1 MKLKNLFMS
10 ALCVI
15 SLGMLSSCTEK
26 TPEGPVYSDKPF
38 DTISLEVDGET
49 VEGVVADNTI
59 SFSFTTAEN
68 FSAAKLILKVN
79 D

>member
-26 TPEGPVYSDKPF
+26 TPEAPVYSDKPF
-38 DTISLEVDGET
+38 DTISLEADGET
-49 VEGVVADNTI
+49 VEGVVSGTAV
-59 SFSFTTAEN
+59 SFSFTTAI
-68 FSAAKLILKVN
+68 SA
-79 D
+79 